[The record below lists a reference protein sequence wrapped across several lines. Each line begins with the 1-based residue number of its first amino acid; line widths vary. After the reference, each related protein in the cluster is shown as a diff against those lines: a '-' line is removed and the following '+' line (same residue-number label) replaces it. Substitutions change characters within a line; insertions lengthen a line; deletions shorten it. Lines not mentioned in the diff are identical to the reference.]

1 MVTKHEKRRKMNFR
15 NLISLKQTR
24 HKWIKEKTQQ
34 KKMNKLL
41 IYYLHFYFNSKDKPI
56 KMQLETCTLLSFFL
70 SLPCKTITETVKR
83 YEVGLIV

>member
-1 MVTKHEKRRKMNFR
+1 MNFR

-34 KKMNKLL
+34 KQMNKLL

-56 KMQLETCTLLSFFL
+56 KMQLETSTLLSFFL
-70 SLPCKTITETVKR
+70 SRPCKTITETVKR